1 MKVGIEVEG
10 RLRGVRT
17 LFCSASDNINKAVG
31 EAILNGIGHVYV
43 SDNDNTLSYQV
54 FGDYPDILFTLD
66 ITCVQNIPR
75 PSNVTLMLR
84 LPGFEDVSA
93 LKADDQIKFEHN
105 RTVLVA
111 SVNSLVRT
119 NPDEFEN
126 DIEVEL

>member
-10 RLRGVRT
+10 RLRGVHT
-17 LFCSASDNINKAVG
+17 LFCNASDNIDRAV
-31 EAILNGIGHVYV
+31 EQAILNGIRHIYV
-43 SDNDNTLSYQV
+43 SDNDNTLSYQE
-54 FGDYPDILFTLD
+54 FIEYPNIQFTLD
-66 ITCVQNIPR
+66 VTRVQNIPR
-75 PSNVTLMLR
+75 PSNITLMLR

-126 DIEVEL
+126 DVEVES